1 MTGTSQ
7 ALVDTWSVSSTLDG
21 GADVLDRVRG
31 IARTELGPLATKID
45 LEALYPAQILR
56 AFGAAGAY
64 GSHLPDPTSA
74 AAHLGTAIAA
84 IGLASEHCLST
95 SFCMWCQSALAW
107 YIGASDNDDLK
118 GRVLAGVASGATL
131 GGTGLSNPVKALT
144 GVERFRLKGTKVD
157 GGYVVKGSLPWVSN
171 LEADHLFA
179 TVFEVDGAPG
189 HQVMAVVGCSD
200 PGVKL
205 VEAAT
210 FVALDATRTFSVQ
223 LRDVFVPAENILAD
237 PAADYIRRIKA
248 GFILLQAGMGIGLIR
263 NCVDVMQRERA
274 SLGHVNT
281 YVPRQPEDIE
291 AELLEVEAEVVRLA
305 ATPFDPDIAYF
316 RRVLEARLRLGELSV
331 EAAHFAMLHQ
341 GARGY
346 VKTGAAQRRLREA
359 YFVAIVTPATKHLR
373 KMLSELEISA

>member
-1 MTGTSQ
+1 MQALANAAGTSQ
-7 ALVDTWSVSSTLDG
+7 SLRAD
-21 GADVLDRVRG
+21 ADVLERVRG
-31 IARTELGPLATKID
+31 IARTELAPLATAID
-45 LEALYPAQILR
+45 QEALYPSQILR
-56 AFGAAGAY
+56 AFGTAGAY
-64 GSHLPDPTSA
+64 GSHLPDPTTG
-74 AAHLGTAIAA
+74 AAHLGIAIAA
-84 IGLASEHCLST
+84 MGLASEHCLST

-107 YIGASDNDDLK
+107 YIGASNNDDLK
-118 GRVLAGVASGATL
+118 GRLLTGVASGATL

-144 GVERFRLKGTKVD
+144 GVERFRLKGAKVD

-179 TVFEVDGAPG
+179 TVFEVDGEPE
-189 HQVMAVVGCSD
+189 HHVMAVVGCSD

-223 LRDVFVPAENILAD
+223 LRDVFVPTENILAD
-237 PAADYIRRIKA
+237 PAADYIKRIRA

-263 NCVDVMQRERA
+263 NCIDVMQRERA
-274 SLGHVNT
+274 SLGHVNK

-291 AELLEVEAEVVRLA
+291 AELMDVEADVGSLA
-305 ATPFDPDIAYF
+305 ATPLDPDAAYF
-316 RRVLEARLRLGELSV
+316 RRVLEARLRIGELSV

-373 KMLSELEISA
+373 KMLSELECSA